1 MPQQLWPEKTIA
13 GAVAVCGFCRDNVHG
28 CCHFG
33 IAKMIAIIF
42 GMKAV
47 IASEAKQSSFL
58 PRKEAGLLRRYRS
71 SQ

>member
-1 MPQQLWPEKTIA
+1 
-13 GAVAVCGFCRDNVHG
+13 VHG